1 VEAVSA
7 LLPFALIL
15 AAFYLLIIRP
25 ARNRQRAALQMQ
37 QELAPGVEVMT
48 TSGVFATVTAVQD
61 DVVVLE
67 VAPGVTMRFAKAAV
81 GRILTG
87 EDTSAGPHGDVSPD
101 ATDDRPDG
109 DQPTR

>member
-37 QELAPGVEVMT
+37 AELSPGVEVMT
-48 TSGVFATVTAVQD
+48 TSGVYATVITVED

-67 VAPGVTMRFAKAAV
+67 VSPGVTMRFAKAAV
-81 GRILTG
+81 ARILTAA
-87 EDTSAGPHGDVSPD
+87 DTSTGSGADLPPE
-101 ATDDRPDG
+101 G